1 MMLDNTFKDAAALHR
16 MLRKMSAS
24 WSNIIFIAVMF
35 AAEAALYLTDVS
47 NAEVLLP
54 MLAAAVT
61 AWWIMLSLSRVGV
74 HYKMIEVMS
83 VTKRTIADYMVY
95 TGEQVIYIQLAA
107 SVAAAALFAD
117 DPYSMISAGVCFV
130 LMLAVY
136 YLFADR
142 IVVYSVRMAE
152 SVMSSLA
159 EFGPITAMCII
170 FVIINVSVNLL
181 MPLIGIPMGRTA
193 AIVLLIIAW
202 LMLMACRKKVVKAV
216 EKKMLF

>member
-1 MMLDNTFKDAAALHR
+1 MLDNTFKDAAALHR
-16 MLRKMSAS
+16 MLRKMSTS

-35 AAEAALYLTDVS
+35 AAEAALYLTDVG
-47 NAEVLLP
+47 NAEVLLL
-54 MLAAAVT
+54 MIAAAVT

-83 VTKRTIADYMVY
+83 VTKRTIADYMLY

-107 SVAAAALFAD
+107 SVAAALFAD

-159 EFGPITAMCII
+159 EFGPITAMSII

-181 MPLIGIPMGRTA
+181 MPLIGIPMGRAA

>member
-1 MMLDNTFKDAAALHR
+1 MLDNTFKDAAALHR
-16 MLRKMSAS
+16 MLRKMSTS

-35 AAEAALYLTDVS
+35 AAEAALYLTDVG
-47 NAEVLLP
+47 NAEVLLL
-54 MLAAAVT
+54 MIAAAVT

-83 VTKRTIADYMVY
+83 VTKRTIADYMLY

-107 SVAAAALFAD
+107 SVAAALFAD

-159 EFGPITAMCII
+159 EFGPITAMSII

-181 MPLIGIPMGRTA
+181 MPLIGIPMGRA
-193 AIVLLIIAW
+193 SAIVLIIIAW

>member
-1 MMLDNTFKDAAALHR
+1 MLDNTFKDVAALHR

-35 AAEAALYLTDVS
+35 AAEAALYLTDGG
-47 NAEVLLP
+47 NAEVFLP

-83 VTKRTIADYMVY
+83 VTKRTIANYMVY
-95 TGEQVIYIQLAA
+95 TGEQVIYIQFTA
-107 SVAAAALFAD
+107 SIAAAAIFAD
-117 DPYSMISAGVCFV
+117 DPYSVFSAGVCFV
-130 LMLAVY
+130 LMLAAY

-142 IVVYSVRMAE
+142 IAVYSVRMAE

-159 EFGPITAMCII
+159 EFWPITAMWII
-170 FVIINVSVNLL
+170 FVIINAFVNLL
-181 MPLIGIPMGRTA
+181 MPIIGRPMGRAA

-202 LMLMACRKKVVKAV
+202 LMLMLCRKKVVSAV
-216 EKKMLF
+216 ERKMLF

>member
-1 MMLDNTFKDAAALHR
+1 MLDNTFKDVAALHR

-35 AAEAALYLTDVS
+35 VIESALHLTDVS

-74 HYKMIEVMS
+74 HYKMIEVMP

-95 TGEQVIYIQLAA
+95 TGEQVIYIQFAA

-117 DPYSMISAGVCFV
+117 DLYSMISAGVCFA

-170 FVIINVSVNLL
+170 FAIINVFVNLL
-181 MPLIGIPMGRTA
+181 MPLIGIPMGRAA

-202 LMLMACRKKVVKAV
+202 LMLMACRKKVIKAV

>member
-1 MMLDNTFKDAAALHR
+1 MLDNTFKDVAALR
-16 MLRKMSAS
+16 KMLRKMSAS

-35 AAEAALYLTDVS
+35 VIGSALHLTDLG
-47 NAEVLLP
+47 NAEVFLP

-61 AWWIMLSLSRVGV
+61 VWWIMLSLSRVGV
-74 HYKMIEVMS
+74 HYRMIEVMP
-83 VTKRTIADYMVY
+83 VTKRTIANYMVY

-107 SVAAAALFAD
+107 SVAAAAFFAD
-117 DPYSMISAGVCFV
+117 DSYSMFSAGVCFV

-142 IVVYSVRMAE
+142 IAVYSVRMAE

-159 EFGPITAMCII
+159 EFWPITAMCII
-170 FVIINVSVNLL
+170 FVIINVFVNLL
-181 MPLIGIPMGRTA
+181 MPLIGIPMGRAA

-202 LMLMACRKKVVKAV
+202 LILMICRKKVVSAV
-216 EKKMLF
+216 EKKMLS